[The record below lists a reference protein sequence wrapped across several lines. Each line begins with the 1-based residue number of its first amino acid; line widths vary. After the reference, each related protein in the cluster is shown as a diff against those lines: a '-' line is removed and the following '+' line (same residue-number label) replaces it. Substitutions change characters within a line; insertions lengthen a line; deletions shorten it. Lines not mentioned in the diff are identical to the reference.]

1 MTGTTDFQISFR
13 DGLTETE
20 RQNAERS
27 VAALV
32 ERSIT
37 RAARDRAA
45 EAALA
50 ELTGPLN
57 APFARLVQEDPL
69 AVRAAEKLRDQ
80 EILGPYAMDSLRQD
94 DDPYLDSAAPTLAPQ
109 ARASVR
115 SLSFAP
121 PYDFIW
127 HWHGGHP
134 AFRHFARQDTGR
146 VGVDAR
152 SGSMMEGGAPGF
164 VGTHTGVGV
173 VAHEGPGRKSARAV
187 LRAARFAFILKTV
200 GIGSDATSEGG
211 FDLAVFEDGLFVD
224 VVDHKLWRSRIGPN
238 EERRGGDGPREFFSN
253 ALNFQL
259 GPDHGYSVNVGVW
272 ALSDRTP
279 GIGAAAVQSLME
291 ATVSEINVFG

>member
-20 RQNAERS
+20 RQNVERS

-32 ERSIT
+32 ERT
-37 RAARDRAA
+37 LARAARERAA

-50 ELTGPLN
+50 ELAGPLN

-69 AVRAAEKLRDQ
+69 AVRAAEELRDQ
-80 EILGPYAMDSLRQD
+80 EILGSYAMESMRQD
-94 DDPYLDSAAPTLAPQ
+94 DDPYLAPAAPILAPR

-115 SLSFAP
+115 TVSFVA
-121 PYDFIW
+121 PYDFTW
-127 HWHGGHP
+127 VWHGGHP
-134 AFRHFARQDTGR
+134 AFNHVAIRETGR
-146 VGVDAR
+146 VRVDAR
-152 SGSMMEGGAPGF
+152 SGAIDGGASGF

-173 VAHEGPGRKSARAV
+173 VRREGPGRKSASAV
-187 LRAARFAFILKTV
+187 LRAAHVFALKTLGV
-200 GIGSDATSEGG
+200 AGDATSEGG
-211 FDLAVFEDGLFVD
+211 FDLAVFEDGSFVG

-238 EERRGGDGPREFFSN
+238 EERNGAEGPRELFSN

-272 ALSDRTP
+272 ALSDRSP
-279 GIGAAAVQSLME
+279 GIGAAAVQSLIE
-291 ATVSEINVFG
+291 AVVSEITVVG